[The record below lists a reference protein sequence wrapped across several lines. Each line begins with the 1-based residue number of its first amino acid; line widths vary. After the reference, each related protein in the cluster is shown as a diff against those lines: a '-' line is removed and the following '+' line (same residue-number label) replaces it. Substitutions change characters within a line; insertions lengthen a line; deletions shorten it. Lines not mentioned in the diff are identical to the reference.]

1 MKTYRY
7 RHAIEAL
14 RWTDTDA
21 KRAECST
28 WFEKHDAVFETRGPE
43 AVLPEGD
50 VATEGDWI
58 LFSDVTRR
66 GEFTTLT
73 DEEFRFN
80 FAEIP

>member
-21 KRAECST
+21 NREAFAT

-43 AVLPEGD
+43 VVLPEGD
-50 VATEGDWI
+50 VAAEGDWI

-66 GEFTTLT
+66 GEFATMT
-73 DEEFRFN
+73 DEEFRVS